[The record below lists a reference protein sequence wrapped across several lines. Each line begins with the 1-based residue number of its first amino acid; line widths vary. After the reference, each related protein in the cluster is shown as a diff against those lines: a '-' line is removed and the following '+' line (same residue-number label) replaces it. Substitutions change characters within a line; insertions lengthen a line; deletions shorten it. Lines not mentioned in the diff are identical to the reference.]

1 MKSSQFKL
9 FAVLFLGLIF
19 FSFTLQQ
26 PTDDSI
32 QLTSEKIDG
41 KVVYYASNSNYCP
54 YTLNIDFPKLQNV
67 KASVDLPFRTV
78 VPAQTEK
85 IKLFELTPK
94 PNSATS
100 YSISMGYSKGDFN
113 AKHNDGVVYQLPYL
127 KGTSHSVDQ
136 GYGGKFS
143 HHMKGRKYALDFSM
157 ENGTDVYAARAGI
170 VVETR
175 SSDSKGGSHPSFQN
189 SGNYITIY
197 HEDGTFANYFHLKKG
212 GVKVKNGETVEAGQL
227 IGQSGNTG
235 WSSGPHLHFEV
246 FSYSGINEVTSV
258 PVKFLVDG
266 KAIELEEG
274 KVYTNN

>member
-1 MKSSQFKL
+1 MYSSKLKL
-9 FAVLFLGLIF
+9 FAILFLGALF
-19 FSFTLQQ
+19 FSFTNQQ
-26 PTDDSI
+26 PTDDAI
-32 QLTSEKIDG
+32 QLTSENVDG
-41 KVVYYASNSNYCP
+41 KIVYYASNTNYCP
-54 YTLNIDFPKLQNV
+54 YTLNIDFPKLQNL

-78 VPAQTEK
+78 VPAQSEK
-85 IKLFELTPK
+85 VKLFELTPK
-94 PNSATS
+94 PNVATS
-100 YSISMGYSKGDFN
+100 YSVSMGYSKGDFN
-113 AKHNDGVVYQLPYL
+113 TIHDDDVVYQLPYL

-157 ENGTDVYAARAGI
+157 ENGTDVYAARAGV

-175 SSDSKGGSHPSFQN
+175 SSDSKGGSDPSFQN

-227 IGQSGNTG
+227 IGQSGSTG

-246 FSYSGINEVTSV
+246 FSYSGINEVASV
-258 PVKFLVDG
+258 PVEFLVEG
-266 KAIELEEG
+266 QTVELEEG
-274 KVYTNN
+274 KIYTND